1 MKYSKNDSK
10 FVDLLDKK
18 GKVVIGL
25 GNESSSD
32 SSTIWLSETIP
43 GRLSDIPRLSVTS
56 RLSET
61 FLDVLRV
68 SDQRIEDVWDFW
80 TEAML

>member
-25 GNESSSD
+25 GNESSTD
-32 SSTIWLSETIP
+32 SSTI
-43 GRLSDIPRLSVTS
+43 
-56 RLSET
+56 
-61 FLDVLRV
+61 
-68 SDQRIEDVWDFW
+68 
-80 TEAML
+80 